1 MITRE
6 GLRKALLKYYEEP
19 LSSLFDSMGFTPN
32 MVTLL
37 GLLVVGIAAFFISIG
52 NFWAGGI
59 IVASGGAL
67 DLIDGGLARKKGL
80 DSKFGA
86 MFDSVADRL
95 QEALVLLGLL
105 IYYSLGDCIDNS
117 VLPFKQLDGFDSCAL
132 AQIMTYT
139 AFVGSIMVSYLR
151 SRAEGLGIECK
162 VGIMTRPE
170 RVAVISVGL
179 VIAHWVPFVM
189 IMVLILLTVLGLF
202 TTVQRLIHSSRQL

>member
-6 GLRKALLKYYEEP
+6 GLRKALFKYYEDP
-19 LSSLFDSMGFTPN
+19 LSSLFDSLGFTPN

-37 GLLVVGIAAFFISIG
+37 GLVVVGIAAFFISIG

-67 DLIDGGLARKKGL
+67 DLIDGGLARRKGL

-105 IYYSLGDCIDNS
+105 IYYSLNNCIDNS
-117 VLPFKQLDGFDSCAL
+117 VLPFKLFDGFDSCAF
-132 AQIMTYT
+132 AQIITYT

-162 VGIMTRPE
+162 VGFMTRPE
-170 RVAVISVGL
+170 RVAAIAIGL
-179 VIAHWVPFVM
+179 VIANWVPFVM
-189 IMVLILLTVLGLF
+189 IIVLIMLTVLGIF
-202 TTVQRLIHSSRQL
+202 TTAQRLIHSAKQL

>member
-1 MITRE
+1 
-6 GLRKALLKYYEEP
+6 
-19 LSSLFDSMGFTPN
+19 
-32 MVTLL
+32 
-37 GLLVVGIAAFFISIG
+37 
-52 NFWAGGI
+52 
-59 IVASGGAL
+59 L

-170 RVAVISVGL
+170 RVAVISIGL

>member
-19 LSSLFDSMGFTPN
+19 LSSLFDAMGFTPN

-37 GLLVVGIAAFFISIG
+37 GLLVVSIAAFFIAIG
-52 NFWAGGI
+52 NLWAGGI
-59 IVASGGAL
+59 IVAIGGAL

-86 MFDSVADRL
+86 MFDSVADRM
-95 QEALVLLGLL
+95 QESLVLLGLL
-105 IYYSLGDCIDNS
+105 IYYSFGECVGNLI
-117 VLPFKQLDGFDSCAL
+117 LPFKQLEAFDSCAF

-139 AFVGSIMVSYLR
+139 AFVGSVMVSYLR

-162 VGIMTRPE
+162 IGIMTRPE

-179 VIAHWVPFVM
+179 VIANWIPFVM
-189 IMVLILLTVLGLF
+189 IVVLILLTVLGLF
-202 TTVQRLIHSSRQL
+202 TTVQRLIHSSKEL